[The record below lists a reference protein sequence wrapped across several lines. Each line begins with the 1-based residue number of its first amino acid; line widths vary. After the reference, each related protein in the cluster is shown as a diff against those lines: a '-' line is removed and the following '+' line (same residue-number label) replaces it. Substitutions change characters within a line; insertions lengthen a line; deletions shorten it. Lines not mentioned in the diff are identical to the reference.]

1 MPVWQRNLIVIWA
14 AEVVT
19 IASFT
24 MVFSFLPFH
33 VQDLGVT
40 EPQEVALWSGL
51 LFTSR
56 AVTMAIVAPIWGALG
71 DRYGRKLMAERAMLG
86 GAVILGTCASSET
99 CNNWCSCRYAYDIPT
114 GCLEAPSACPGGQRG
129 DGRYS
134 VWAAAEL
141 LKVSVSTTAAWC
153 KSGRLDGIQAV
164 PHGPWWIRL
173 IPETIADLRKP
184 VRRRWSRRPPK

>member
-56 AVTMAIVAPIWGALG
+56 AVTMAIVAPIWVLWAT
-71 DRYGRKLMAERAMLG
+71 AT
-86 GAVILGTCASSET
+86 VAS
-99 CNNWCSCRYAYDIPT
+99 
-114 GCLEAPSACPGGQRG
+114 
-129 DGRYS
+129 
-134 VWAAAEL
+134 
-141 LKVSVSTTAAWC
+141 
-153 KSGRLDGIQAV
+153 
-164 PHGPWWIRL
+164 
-173 IPETIADLRKP
+173 
-184 VRRRWSRRPPK
+184 